1 MTMQLPIHVPENKG
15 EVCVSEAVK
24 EEQVSVPENDPCV
37 PKSHM
42 QFIIQKVAEML
53 KSQGIPCCE
62 CPKTRYILSPLS
74 SACKNIVNIYTLSI
88 ICPYG
93 NAAYRFELTVKP
105 EEKDYL
111 ERNPIL
117 KEHAD
122 IVEKILKGAE

>member
-1 MTMQLPIHVPENKG
+1 MTMQMSIHVPENKG
-15 EVCVSEAVK
+15 EPCVSEWIT
-24 EEQVSVPENDPCV
+24 EDQISVPEKDSCV
-37 PKSHM
+37 PEPHM
-42 QFIIQKVAEML
+42 KFIIQKVAELL
-53 KSQGIPCCE
+53 KTQGIPCCE
-62 CPKTRYILSPLS
+62 CPENQYILSPLS
-74 SACKNIVNIYTLSI
+74 ACIDILNIYTLSI